1 MDETR
6 EHPHHVGGGREHAH
20 QAAGPAGPPTVFQR
34 AQADGSRSGLDIGR
48 MVECAISI
56 ADAEGL
62 VALSM
67 RRVARELGRPGVMSL
82 YRHVQSKDDLI
93 DLMLDQVLGE
103 APVVSA
109 GDQDWRVPLRDGAI
123 ARRATMA
130 RHPWAIEASAG
141 RALLGPHSL
150 AQMERT
156 LAALDGVGITLD
168 LAFLILACVDA
179 YTMGSVADDI
189 ARQVSWE
196 QHSLKVERSRP
207 DLTKAMASG
216 AYPTLA
222 RFVTGHRH
230 PSSDERFQFGL
241 DRLLDGVA
249 TLLER
254 NSGNRDRLRQ
264 D

>member
-1 MDETR
+1 
-6 EHPHHVGGGREHAH
+6 
-20 QAAGPAGPPTVFQR
+20 
-34 AQADGSRSGLDIGR
+34 

-62 VALSM
+62 AALSM
-67 RRVARELGRPGVMSL
+67 RRVARELGRPAVMSL

-93 DLMLDQVLGE
+93 DLMLDQVIGE
-103 APVVSA
+103 AAVVSA
-109 GDQDWRVPLRDGAI
+109 ADQDWHATLRDGAI
-123 ARRATMA
+123 ARRAAML

-141 RALLGPHSL
+141 RAPIGPNSL
-150 AQMERT
+150 AQMEHT
-156 LAALDGVGITLD
+156 LEAIAGLSITLD
-168 LAFLILACVDA
+168 LAVSIFDCVSA

-189 ARQVSWE
+189 ARQGEWE
-196 QHSLKVERSRP
+196 QHTITVEQGRHYML
-207 DLTKAMASG
+207 DAMATG

-222 RFVTGHRH
+222 RFVADHRH

-254 NSGNRDRLRQ
+254 DSVPDTRRE
-264 D
+264 